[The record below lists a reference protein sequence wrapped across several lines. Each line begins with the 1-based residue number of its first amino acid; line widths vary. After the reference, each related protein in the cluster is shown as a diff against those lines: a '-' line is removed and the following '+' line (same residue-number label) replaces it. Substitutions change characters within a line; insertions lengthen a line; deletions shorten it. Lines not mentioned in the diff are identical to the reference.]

1 MNEKNMKYVKQLL
14 SKLVYQIFLFLLP
27 VTVYSQN
34 LLNGPNDIVFDSLNN
49 RYLVANWAGNSI
61 VAIDSLGNQSY
72 FRSNITHAH
81 GMEIKD
87 SILFVVSYRNLLLI
101 DLYSSSTINSIF
113 VPGSEYLGHIAL
125 DSSHYVYVTDWS
137 AKKLFRININ
147 DQTSATLHTLD
158 PIPAGL
164 SYEVNN
170 NRLILL
176 IFVDNAPI
184 LAYNLAGGNI
194 DTVRNTNINEP
205 DAICRDVNGNYY
217 ITSFADNI
225 VYRFDGDFNFN
236 PEIISTGHSEPSGI
250 GFNMSDNIV
259 GVTNYNIN
267 RVDLINLSPNNL
279 DFQLNNT
286 SIDFVLFQNYPN
298 PFNPSTT
305 ISYHL
310 PERSFVS
317 IKIFDVLGNEVAT
330 LVNEEIPDGQ
340 YNIEFDASDLTSG
353 IYFYQLNAGSYSAI
367 KKMLLVK

>member
-1 MNEKNMKYVKQLL
+1 MNEKNIKYVKQLL
-14 SKLVYQIFLFLLP
+14 SKLVYQVFIFLLP

-158 PIPAGL
+158 PIPGGL

-184 LAYNLAGGNI
+184 LAYNLASGNI

-205 DAICRDVNGNYY
+205 DAICRDLNGNYY

-225 VYRFDGDFNFN
+225 VYRFDSNFAFN

-250 GFNMSDNIV
+250 GYNMSDNII

-286 SIDFVLFQNYPN
+286 PIDFVLFQNYPN
-298 PFNPSTT
+298 PFNPTT
-305 ISYHL
+305 KINFQI
-310 PERSFVS
+310 PELSFVTL
-317 IKIFDVLGNEVAT
+317 KIYDVLGNEIAA
-330 LVNEEIPDGQ
+330 LVNEEKVGGS
-340 YNIEFDASDLTSG
+340 YEVEFNATGLPSG
-353 IYFYQLNAGSYSAI
+353 IYFYQLTVSENITI
-367 KKMLLVK
+367 KKMVLLK